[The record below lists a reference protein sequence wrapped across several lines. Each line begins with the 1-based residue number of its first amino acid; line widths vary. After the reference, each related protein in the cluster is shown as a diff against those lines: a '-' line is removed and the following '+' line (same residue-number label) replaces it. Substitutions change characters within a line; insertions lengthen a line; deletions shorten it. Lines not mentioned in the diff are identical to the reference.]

1 MALVKVCVPWQLRM
15 PDEKTKP
22 RHPEVTFL
30 PPLDM
35 VLSFFKRKDKP
46 GVVSD
51 MPQEPEEVK
60 EQDVKRIIDHINH
73 DEQPH
78 TDYKTND

>member
-1 MALVKVCVPWQLRM
+1 MVVVKVCVRWQLRM

-35 VLSFFKRKDKP
+35 VLSFFKKKDKP
-46 GVVSD
+46 NVVNNAL
-51 MPQEPEEVK
+51 PEQEVQ
-60 EQDVKRIIDHINH
+60 EQDVKRIIEHITH
-73 DEQPH
+73 AEQS
-78 TDYKTND
+78 TRKLED

>member
-1 MALVKVCVPWQLRM
+1 MQWCIVM
-15 PDEKTKP
+15 PDEKKKP

-35 VLSFFKRKDKP
+35 VLSFFKKKDKP
-46 GVVSD
+46 VAVDNKS
-51 MPQEPEEVK
+51 QALEEVK